1 MEKIMRLINGIYY
14 DYNESNTVKL
24 SNTMYNDFCKCCQQE
39 HYSYEVLSQTAEY
52 VVCSADY
59 HMIEF
64 FISCMKSEHE
74 ETIKMLCLL
83 PKETLLNRINCI
95 TQEDISD
102 YGIAKIDIELI
113 KEAVL
118 RYDEPE
124 FIKERTEMLKTL

>member
-1 MEKIMRLINGIYY
+1 MRSTGINGIYY

-24 SNTMYNDFCKCCQQE
+24 SNTMYNDFRKCCQQE
-39 HYSYEVLSQTAEY
+39 HYSYKLLSQTAEY

-74 ETIKMLCLL
+74 ETIKMLCSLSK
-83 PKETLLNRINCI
+83 PTLVYRLN
-95 TQEDISD
+95 
-102 YGIAKIDIELI
+102 GIPFEEAEKWIDEVDIELI
-113 KEAVL
+113 NEAIQ

-124 FIKERTEMLKTL
+124 FIKERTEMMKAL